1 MERNSMNASIN
12 AKRRA
17 LLATVALA
25 LSAGSHAEEQ
35 ARLNV
40 YFGDLHLHTV
50 LSNDA
55 YALGARRTPD
65 GSYRYAKGEPADAPD
80 GRTVRIDT
88 PLDFLAVTDHAE
100 FLGAMRAVGT
110 PGGEYA
116 DTEIGRLL
124 GAQDGDD
131 EDADGFFS
139 GRRGQAFMAFIRAMR
154 SGNPP
159 PGFAMPER
167 ERTVWRSIVEDA
179 DAHYEPGTFTTFA
192 AYEWTSSLPRAPGA
206 QGAGN
211 MHRNVIFEGTD
222 DLPDPFSAVDSRHP
236 EDLWTYLERQR
247 MRGVDVLA
255 IPHNPNVSDGLMFRD
270 TDSFG
275 EPMDED
281 YAARRTWN
289 EPLVEVTQ
297 QKGTSETHPLLSP
310 NDEFAGFELFTELLI
325 TNIKGQV
332 PGSYVRDAYRNGI
345 EREAKDGFN
354 PFQFGLVGAT
364 DFHYAITS
372 VGEDQTRVNPALPEA
387 RKDPSLWGGLPR
399 QAFSIAGLTGV
410 WAEENTREALFAAF
424 RRRETYATTG
434 PRLRVRLFGGWSYTA
449 ELLDDHD
456 WSAKARAGGVP
467 MGGTLNG
474 PASAA
479 PAFVVEALKDARGAN
494 LDRVQI
500 VKGWMADGQS
510 HERVYDVALSG
521 ERTVG
526 EDGGVAPVGNTV
538 DVSSATYAN
547 TIGTAELRTVWRDPD
562 FDPGQHAFYYAR
574 VLEIPTP
581 RWTTYDAAAR
591 GDEPQDDV
599 PATLQERAFT
609 SPIWYRPE
617 TR

>member
-1 MERNSMNASIN
+1 MNRAM
-12 AKRRA
+12 RA
-17 LLATVALA
+17 LIATVALTVG
-25 LSAGSHAEEQ
+25 AGPHAGEP
-35 ARLNV
+35 APLNV

-55 YALGARRTPD
+55 YALGAQRTPD

-100 FLGAMRAVGT
+100 FIDAMRTLGT

-116 DTEIGRLL
+116 DTEIGRMLRP
-124 GAQDGDD
+124 QEE
-131 EDADGFFS
+131 EDTDGFFS
-139 GRRGQAFMAFIRAMR
+139 GRRAQAFMAFIRASR
-154 SGNPP
+154 LGELP
-159 PGFAMPER
+159 PGIATPER
-167 ERTVWRSIVEDA
+167 EHTVWRSIVEDA

-192 AYEWTSSLPRAPGA
+192 AYEWSSRLPRAPGVR
-206 QGAGN
+206 GTGN

-222 DLPDPFSAVDSRHP
+222 DLPHPFSAVDSPHP

-255 IPHNPNVSDGLMFRD
+255 IPHNPNISDGLMFRD
-270 TDSFG
+270 ADSFG
-275 EPMDED
+275 APMDDD

-310 NDEFAGFELFTELLI
+310 NDEFAGFELFTELMA
-325 TNIKGQV
+325 TNVTGQV

-345 EREAKDGFN
+345 ERAAKDGFN

-372 VGEDQTRVNPALPEA
+372 VGEDQTRVNPAPPEA

-410 WAEENTREALFAAF
+410 WAEANTREAIFAAL

-434 PRLRVRLFGGWSYTA
+434 PRLRVRFFGGFLYA
-449 ELLDDHD
+449 ADLQDDPD
-456 WSAKARAGGVP
+456 WAARARTGGVP
-467 MGGTLNG
+467 MGGTLEDAG
-474 PASAA
+474 AA
-479 PAFVVEALKDARGAN
+479 VPAFAVHALKDAGGAH
-494 LDRVQI
+494 LDRIQI
-500 VKGWMADGQS
+500 VKGWVADGQS

-521 ERTVG
+521 GRTAG
-526 EDGGVAPVGNTV
+526 DDGGVAPVGDTV
-538 DVSSATYAN
+538 DVAKATYTN
-547 TIGTAELRTVWRDPD
+547 TIGATELRTVWRDPD

-581 RWTTYDAAAR
+581 RWTTYDAVAR
-591 GDEPQDDV
+591 GDEPRDDV

-609 SPIWYRPE
+609 SPIWYRPSPE
-617 TR
+617 

>member
-1 MERNSMNASIN
+1 MN
-12 AKRRA
+12 RTMRA
-17 LLATVALA
+17 LTATVALA
-25 LSAGSHAEEQ
+25 VGAAPHAEEQ

-50 LSNDA
+50 YSNDA
-55 YALGARRTPD
+55 YALGAQRTPD
-65 GSYRYAKGEPADAPD
+65 GSYRYAKGEPADAAD

-100 FLGAMRAVGT
+100 FIGAMRALGT
-110 PGGEYA
+110 PGGEFA
-116 DTEIGRLL
+116 DTDLGRML
-124 GAQDGDD
+124 GPGEG
-131 EDADGFFS
+131 EDTDGFLS
-139 GRRGQAFMAFIRAMR
+139 GRRAQAFMAFIRASR
-154 SGNPP
+154 SGELP
-159 PGFAMPER
+159 PGIAIPER
-167 ERTVWRSIVEDA
+167 EHTVWRSIVADA

-192 AYEWTSSLPRAPGA
+192 AYEWSSTLPRSPGA
-206 QGAGN
+206 RGAGN

-222 DLPDPFSAVDSRHP
+222 DLPAPFSAVDSRHP
-236 EDLWTYLERQR
+236 EDLWAYLERQR
-247 MRGVDVLA
+247 MRGVDALA
-255 IPHNPNVSDGLMFRD
+255 IPHNPNMSDGLMFRD
-270 TDSFG
+270 ADSFG
-275 EPMDED
+275 EPMDDD

-310 NDEFAGFELFTELLI
+310 NDEFAGFELFTELMS
-325 TNIKGQV
+325 TNVTGQV

-345 EREAKDGFN
+345 ERAAKDGFN

-364 DFHYAITS
+364 DFHYAVTA
-372 VGEDQTRVNPALPEA
+372 VGEDQTRVNPAPPET
-387 RKDPSLWGGLPR
+387 RKDPTLWGGLPR
-399 QAFSIAGLTGV
+399 QAFSIAGLTAV

-434 PRLRVRLFGGWSYTA
+434 PRVRVRLFGGWSYTD

-456 WSAKARAGGVP
+456 WPSKARAGGVP

-474 PASAA
+474 PAGAA

-510 HERVYDVALSG
+510 HERIYDVALSG
-521 ERTVG
+521 GRTVG
-526 EDGGVAPVGNTV
+526 EDGGVARVGDTV
-538 DVSSATYAN
+538 DVAKATYTN
-547 TIGTAELRTVWRDPD
+547 TIGATELRTVWRDPD

-581 RWTTYDAAAR
+581 RWTTYDAVAR
-591 GDEPQDDV
+591 GDEPRDDV